1 MESKVLNLCPNSDTI
16 NVKVGMQ
23 MPYFRKIVFA
33 GRKEPADYGKVWIFR
48 ESYRQDIR
56 YTQRKRIKEDYAS
69 G

>member
-1 MESKVLNLCPNSDTI
+1 M
-16 NVKVGMQ
+16 
-23 MPYFRKIVFA
+23 KIVFA
-33 GRKEPADYGKVWIFR
+33 GRQIRLANYGKVWIFR